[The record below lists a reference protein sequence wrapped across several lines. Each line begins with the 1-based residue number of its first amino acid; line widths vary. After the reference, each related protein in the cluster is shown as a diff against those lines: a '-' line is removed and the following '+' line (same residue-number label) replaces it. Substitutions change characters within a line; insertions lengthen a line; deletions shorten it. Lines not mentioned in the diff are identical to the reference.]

1 MKPYQI
7 KLTYKGK
14 KYQFAML
21 SDADDIEQSLRER
34 FPGCEC
40 EVVRPDKIIT
50 KSTCKRNS
58 LGHT

>member
-7 KLTYKGK
+7 KLTYRGK

-21 SDADDIEQSLRER
+21 SNTDDIEQSLRER

-40 EVVRPDKIIT
+40 EVVGPDDKTQISVDN
-50 KSTCKRNS
+50 KA
-58 LGHT
+58 

>member
-14 KYQFAML
+14 QYQFAML

-40 EVVRPDKIIT
+40 EVVGRNADLIRRT
-50 KSTCKRNS
+50 TSTLQN
-58 LGHT
+58 GDV

>member
-14 KYQFAML
+14 QYQFAML
-21 SDADDIEQSLRER
+21 SDTDDIEQSLRER

-40 EVVRPDKIIT
+40 DVVGPDDKT
-50 KSTCKRNS
+50 QKSVDKQK
-58 LGHT
+58 

>member
-40 EVVRPDKIIT
+40 EI
-50 KSTCKRNS
+50 STNDIYERRATSTPQN
-58 LGHT
+58 GDV

>member
-14 KYQFAML
+14 QYQFAML
-21 SDADDIEQSLRER
+21 SNADDIEQSLRER

-40 EVVRPDKIIT
+40 EISTT
-50 KSTCKRNS
+50 KHRFNTTNDIDTTKR
-58 LGHT
+58 